1 VTGGPGNDHI
11 RGQAGDDELAGG
23 DGNDEIEA
31 GNGDDE
37 VRGEAG
43 ADDLSGASGQDVL
56 SGDEGDDVLAGSA
69 GEDVLEPG
77 AGNDQVDGGTSD
89 DTIRYSNAAAAGVT
103 VDLTG
108 GTATGEG
115 TDALIALENVVGSSL
130 DDRITGSSRA
140 NRLEGGSGDD
150 RVFGLGGNDNL
161 LGGSGDDFLR
171 GGGGFNIL
179 DGAAGTDDCANDGG
193 SGTIINCEGK
203 TVAGAPIVPVGNFTS
218 SLTEPGDVVAKTF
231 SVPGSTPAVDVT
243 LIWND
248 PAANFGVT
256 VELLSGKQVV
266 ARGLASVGKLRL
278 GKPAKLRL
286 KTRKGASFLSVHAET
301 PAKLRLSKKPLKLRL
316 KVRAKKVSGR
326 TAVTTRVLRQ
336 RPR

>member
-1 VTGGPGNDHI
+1 MVD
-11 RGQAGDDELAGG
+11 
-23 DGNDEIEA
+23 
-31 GNGDDE
+31 
-37 VRGEAG
+37 
-43 ADDLSGASGQDVL
+43 
-56 SGDEGDDVLAGSA
+56 GDEGNDTLEAGVGA
-69 GEDVLEPG
+69 DTVRGG
-77 AGNDQVDGGTSD
+77 AGNDGIDAGAGDDLMAGGAGD
-89 DTIRYSNAAAAGVT
+89 DSINGSGGPDTATFADSAAGVT
-103 VDLTG
+103 VNLATE
-108 GTATGEG
+108 TATGQG
-115 TDALIALENVVGSSL
+115 SDTVENIDNVIGSAL

-140 NRLEGGSGDD
+140 NRLEGGNGDD
-150 RVFGLGGNDNL
+150 RLFGLGGNDNL

-193 SGTIINCEGK
+193 SGTIVNCEGK
-203 TVAGAPIVPVGNFTS
+203 TVAGAPITPVGSFTS
-218 SLTEPGDVVAKTF
+218 SFAEPGDVVAKTF

-248 PAANFGVT
+248 PAAQFGVT
-256 VELLSGKQVV
+256 VELLSGTQVV

-316 KVRAKKVSGR
+316 KVRAKKVTGKTR
-326 TAVTTRVLRQ
+326 VTTRVLRQ
-336 RPR
+336 RPKR